1 MKSKVLL
8 SSILTIVLCLSL
20 IAGSTFALFSSES
33 KVNVA
38 VNSATVKVEAIA
50 SDLTVGSTLGAP
62 IGSAELVGNTLTLI
76 NLVPGDYATFS
87 INIDNQSNVAINFR
101 TVISVASESETDLFS
116 GLVFTVDGVELNT
129 VDEEGNLLV
138 ADWAA
143 LAAGEGDKTVTVKV
157 YLPETA
163 GNEYQNKTCTITYIV
178 EAVQGNYT
186 PIA

>member
-20 IAGSTFALFSSES
+20 IAGSTLALFSSES

-101 TVISVASESETDLFS
+101 TVISVASETETDLFS
-116 GLVFTVDGVELNT
+116 GLVFTVDGVELHT

-157 YLPETA
+157 HLPETA